1 MDILTISSWI
11 TWITVT
17 LILVVGVIMIRVAAL
32 AKKLMSLSN
41 QVDQAQT
48 ELLTEMVAKQL
59 NKNQ

>member
-17 LILVVGVIMIRVAAL
+17 LILVVGLIMIRVAAL
-32 AKKLMSLSN
+32 AKELMSLSN

-48 ELLTEMVAKQL
+48 ELLTKMVAKQL

>member
-11 TWITVT
+11 TWGTVI

-32 AKKLMSLSN
+32 AKELMSLSN

>member
-11 TWITVT
+11 TWGTVI
-17 LILVVGVIMIRVAAL
+17 LILVAGVIMIRVAVL
-32 AKKLMSLSN
+32 AKELMSLSN

>member
-11 TWITVT
+11 TWGTVI
-17 LILVVGVIMIRVAAL
+17 LILVAGVIMIRVAAL
-32 AKKLMSLSN
+32 AKELMSLSN